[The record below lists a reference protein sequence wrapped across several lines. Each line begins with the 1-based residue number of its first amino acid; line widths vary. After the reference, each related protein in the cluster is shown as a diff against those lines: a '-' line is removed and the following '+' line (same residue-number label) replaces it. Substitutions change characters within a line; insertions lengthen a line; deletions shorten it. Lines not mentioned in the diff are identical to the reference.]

1 MLGSGAT
8 PGVMVLTVEELF
20 RRIHERENE
29 MSCEI
34 AVSYIEVHLHCHQ
47 AVVCLT
53 KAVQVYNEQ
62 VRDLFNP
69 QGYLAVRDDSNQGLF
84 GLVDART

>member
-34 AVSYIEVHLHCHQ
+34 AVSYIEVHFHIHQ

-53 KAVQVYNEQ
+53 KVV
-62 VRDLFNP
+62 
-69 QGYLAVRDDSNQGLF
+69 
-84 GLVDART
+84 